1 MVSGKEITNIDMD
14 THTNKPTH
22 IHTDVRT
29 NKQTHTQTD
38 TLKKESK
45 INTDFFVKIVIN
57 E

>member
-29 NKQTHTQTD
+29 NKQTNTHTD

-45 INTDFFVKIVIN
+45 INTDYFVKIVIN